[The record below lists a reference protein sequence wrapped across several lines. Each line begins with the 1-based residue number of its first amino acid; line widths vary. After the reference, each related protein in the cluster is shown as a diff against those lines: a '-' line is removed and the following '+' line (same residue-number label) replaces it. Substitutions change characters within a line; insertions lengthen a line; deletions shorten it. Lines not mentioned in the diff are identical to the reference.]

1 MSISLVGNPN
11 LENSQDPKRRKIIEL
26 CQKVSCFD
34 PEFILKVGT
43 RKCMLLKVR
52 SLKYLA
58 F

>member
-26 CQKVSCFD
+26 CLKVSCFD

-43 RKCMLLKVR
+43 LTRTYVFKRFQNV
-52 SLKYLA
+52 
-58 F
+58 